1 MKSKIILEYS
11 GYVLTFTKDRKGVV
25 HCKAVDVYGDTYR
38 ITTQQDTQ
46 TKITWS
52 NFAEAIY
59 DVVRTLKGQ

>member
-11 GYVLTFTKDRKGVV
+11 GYVLTFTKDCNGVV
-25 HCKAVDVYGDTYR
+25 HCKAVDAYGDTYR
-38 ITTQQDTQ
+38 ITTSQDTE
-46 TKITWS
+46 TKITWP